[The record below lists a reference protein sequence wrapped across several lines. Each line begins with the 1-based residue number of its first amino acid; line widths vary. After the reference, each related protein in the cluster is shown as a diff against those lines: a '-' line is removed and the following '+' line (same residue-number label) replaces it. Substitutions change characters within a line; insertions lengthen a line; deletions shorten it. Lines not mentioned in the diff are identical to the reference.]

1 MSPLASCAEAFAADL
16 ALARGLSPKTVE
28 AYGRDVRAFLEFLA
42 ARGKTTPGALARAD
56 VADHV
61 GALRAAGR
69 KASTRARA
77 FVAVREFLAFLAST
91 RATARDLSEGL
102 ESPKKNLVLPR
113 VLDEATTLKI
123 LQSADGVDPRSL
135 RDRAMLEF
143 LYGCGLRVSELCG
156 LELQDVVADA
166 GVVRCRGKGSKERIV
181 PIGVPAASALARYLA
196 SARESFTRGNAAER
210 RIFLTRLGRPFTRMG
225 VFKMLRERA
234 AAAGVDA
241 KAVSPHVL
249 RHCFATDL
257 LAHGADVRA
266 IQEMLGHASI
276 ATTQVYTH
284 VDRARL
290 GTVHRTYHP
299 RADFPPE
306 EAADDAT
313 PEKQGKK

>member
-1 MSPLASCAEAFAADL
+1 MSSLASCAEEFAADL

-28 AYGRDVRAFLEFLA
+28 AYGRDVRAFLAFLA
-42 ARGKTTPGALARAD
+42 ARGKTTSDALVRAD

-61 GALRAAGR
+61 GSLRAKGR

-91 RATARDLSEGL
+91 HATAHDLSEGL
-102 ESPKKNLVLPR
+102 EAPKKNLVLPR
-113 VLDEATTLKI
+113 VLDEGTTLKI
-123 LQSADGVDPRSL
+123 LQSADGVAPRDL

-156 LELQDVVADA
+156 LELQDVIADA

-181 PIGVPAASALARYLA
+181 PIGLPAAKALARYLE
-196 SARESFTRGNAAER
+196 SARESFARGNAAER

-257 LAHGADVRA
+257 LAHGADIRA

-290 GTVHRTYHP
+290 GTVHSTYHP
-299 RADFPPE
+299 RAEFPPE
-306 EAADDAT
+306 GAADGAD
-313 PEKQGKK
+313 PEK

>member
-1 MSPLASCAEAFAADL
+1 MTPLESCADAFAADL
-16 ALARGLSPKTVE
+16 ALARGLSAKTVE

-42 ARGKTTPGALARAD
+42 ARGKTAPESLARAD

-61 GALRAAGR
+61 GAMRAAGR

-77 FVAVREFLAFLAST
+77 FVAVREFLAYLAST
-91 RATARDLSEGL
+91 HATASDLSEGL
-102 ESPKKNLVLPR
+102 EAPKKNLVLPR

-123 LQSADGVDPRSL
+123 LQSADGSDPRDL

-156 LELQDVVADA
+156 LELQDVIADA
-166 GVVRCRGKGSKERIV
+166 GVVCCRGKGSKDRIV
-181 PIGVPAASALARYLA
+181 PIGVPAATALMRYLA
-196 SARESFTRGNAAER
+196 SARDSFSRGNAAER

-241 KAVSPHVL
+241 RAVSPHVL

-257 LAHGADVRA
+257 LAHGADIRA

-276 ATTQVYTH
+276 ATTQIYTH

-290 GTVHRTYHP
+290 GEVHRTYHP
-299 RADFPPE
+299 RAEFPPE
-306 EAADDAT
+306 GASGGVS
-313 PEKQGKK
+313 PEK

>member
-1 MSPLASCAEAFAADL
+1 MTTLASCAEAFAADL
-16 ALARGLSPKTVE
+16 ALARGLATKTVE

-42 ARGKTTPGALARAD
+42 ARGKTTPEALVRAD

-91 RATARDLSEGL
+91 HATAHDLSEGL
-102 ESPKKNLVLPR
+102 EAPKKNLVLPR
-113 VLDEATTLKI
+113 VLDESTTLKI
-123 LQSADGVDPRSL
+123 LQSADGVAPRDL

-156 LELQDVVADA
+156 LELQDVIADA

-181 PIGVPAASALARYLA
+181 PIGLPAAKALARYLE

-257 LAHGADVRA
+257 LAHGADIRA

-276 ATTQVYTH
+276 ATTQIYTH

-290 GTVHRTYHP
+290 DSVHRTYHP

-306 EAADDAT
+306 GPVGGPT
-313 PEKQGKK
+313 PEK